1 MESFNPETVCPK
13 CGHRKLKTWN
23 DLSEDEKMIA
33 RRVPNAEDFSI
44 KDFKSMTFC
53 VRCWDITFQLEATLA

>member
-23 DLSEDEKMIA
+23 DLSEDEKIIA
-33 RRVPNAEDFSI
+33 KRVTDAEDFSI
-44 KDFKSMTFC
+44 KDLKLMTFC
-53 VRCWDITFQLEATLA
+53 VRCWNIKFPQKATLA